1 MNLVDQHFKDAL
13 RELPEKK
20 MSWLKSRRTRQMLVQ
35 RARELDGRTPIWLF
49 LQRLVAVPMA
59 LMVLLTATAGYGYA
73 SPSVVKGDLLYPFKT
88 SFEGYLYPTQGT
100 SEERVAFHL
109 WLSERRYAEV
119 GEILQRLGK
128 SPVAFV
134 PAAYAQESGVNP
146 LDAILLETLQSATQH
161 VDYAL
166 LISGEIRDVE
176 RVKAVREQIQ
186 STVVQQ
192 QAFVKKAA
200 PALKSVKL
208 QQKKKSRI
216 KKAVPAPAVDTFSLS
231 IPAPLPVEAVLVPE
245 SISEQPPLASTNL
258 AQPMALEAPVLVEE
272 SIDVEDVESL
282 VEDTLSFQI
291 ALLETIEQKVTEASS
306 AGQADVELDVHREF
320 AEVPEVEEA
329 SDELFRA
336 ALTTHYEETQKV
348 LTAELEE
355 IDQVLL
361 REVSAPVV
369 DEAVLPTPAPEWLP
383 EPEAAVPVEV
393 TAPIAEEGVVPSD
406 VPAVLPQEAA
416 VSSENAVEELEA
428 PAPTSLEAVPAES
441 PQGDQ
446 LPEKDFERVD
456 EERDDGDHVE
466 EEDKDQDSEEDDDR
480 DRDRSDEGRR
490 EKGDADQNDP
500 ERKSRHF
507 KLLQESEEKRQE
519 LKEVERRIEKL
530 RREDEGRFDGIRENS
545 GARIFDDRRDG
556 RDRERRDRD

>member
-128 SPVAFV
+128 APVAFV

-146 LDAILLETLQSATQH
+146 LDALLLETLQSATQH

-216 KKAVPAPAVDTFSLS
+216 KKAVPAPAVDAFSLS
-231 IPAPLPVEAVLVPE
+231 IPAPLSVEAVPVPE
-245 SISEQPPLASTNL
+245 SISEQPPLASMNL
-258 AQPMALEAPVLVEE
+258 AQPMALEAPVLVDE

-306 AGQADVELDVHREF
+306 AGQADVELDVHLEF

-361 REVSAPVV
+361 QEVSAPVV
-369 DEAVLPTPAPEWLP
+369 DAGTVPAPQPEVLPEVEVPAGVSI
-383 EPEAAVPVEV
+383 PEA
-393 TAPIAEEGVVPSD
+393 GVVPSE
-406 VPAVLPQEAA
+406 VPVVLPEEA
-416 VSSENAVEELEA
+416 VVTSENAVEELEA

-490 EKGDADQNDP
+490 ETGDADRNDQ

-530 RREDEGRFDGIRENS
+530 RREDEGRFEGIRENS

-556 RDRERRDRD
+556 RDRERQDRD